1 MYFVR
6 YKTQVIK
13 PIHEYTKMILA
24 GNLDYAETL
33 GFPGKVGR

>member
-13 PIHEYTKMILA
+13 PIHEYTKFVPV

-33 GFPGKVGR
+33 SFPGKVGR